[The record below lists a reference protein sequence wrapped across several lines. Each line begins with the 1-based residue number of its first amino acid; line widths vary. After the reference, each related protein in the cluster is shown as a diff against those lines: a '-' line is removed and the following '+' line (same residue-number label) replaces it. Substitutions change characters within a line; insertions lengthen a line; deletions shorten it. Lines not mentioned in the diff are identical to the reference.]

1 MAEFI
6 NGTYNDSEEL
16 RVQGSFRDIRPYFK
30 QGYSKVREDNR
41 NWILSKPASLEMTF
55 RENGKFYT
63 FDMKARAK
71 KYFNKKRIS
80 DKVANDFIDGVK
92 NGTIIVT
99 INENGVY
106 EIH

>member
-1 MAEFI
+1 MVHTMIPKSLEFKV
-6 NGTYNDSEEL
+6 L
-16 RVQGSFRDIRPYFK
+16 RDIRPYFK
-30 QGYSKVREDNR
+30 QGYSKVREDNG